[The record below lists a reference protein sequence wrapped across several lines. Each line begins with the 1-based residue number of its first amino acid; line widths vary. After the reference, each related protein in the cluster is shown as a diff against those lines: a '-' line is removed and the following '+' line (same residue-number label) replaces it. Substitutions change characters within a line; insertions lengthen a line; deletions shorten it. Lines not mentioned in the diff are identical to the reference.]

1 MNQLNFDSIMIPFC
15 FKKNY
20 NSKFSFFNK
29 KSNQI
34 EMLLTSNVDLFFAIG
49 ISNED
54 DNDDVDGVVDSVDD
68 SSFSLIIISLFVLKF
83 WLFSS
88 TTFDSSLVEQF
99 VDFKLGN
106 FLQIKESKMN
116 KIKLNQIIT
125 RSGLTQTQ
133 QHNVN
138 NIEQKNAKSHKWNE
152 WKNESMCL
160 PWYEEIWFEFRF
172 RFFFLEDLIYYCLID
187 IN

>member
-1 MNQLNFDSIMIPFC
+1 
-15 FKKNY
+15 
-20 NSKFSFFNK
+20 
-29 KSNQI
+29 
-34 EMLLTSNVDLFFAIG
+34 MLLTSNVDLFFAIG

-68 SSFSLIIISLFVLKF
+68 SSFSVMIISLFVLKF

-99 VDFKLGN
+99 VDFKLEN
-106 FLQIKESKMN
+106 FFWQIKEIKMN

-138 NIEQKNAKSHKWNE
+138 IEQKKCKVTQVSVFALKWGNLIRIQIQIFLFRGSDLLLSHRYKLN
-152 WKNESMCL
+152 
-160 PWYEEIWFEFRF
+160 
-172 RFFFLEDLIYYCLID
+172 
-187 IN
+187 